1 MRSGHNSAPPGNT
14 IPGRGRQAAM
24 LLWARVN
31 VLRSRL
37 CAASLSLGERLR
49 LRVAG
54 RVHAAGIPSPQ
65 PSSTERADRG
75 RYIPHPPLAGEGGD
89 GGEEARLPLP
99 PEPSPIK
106 GEGRC
111 LRAMGMTHLPCQPLK
126 AEGSFS
132 KAMRLKY
139 LPLSAAGEGQKLA
152 SWNNSAQRGLTPSRD
167 NRIDHTLQLGLQ

>member
-75 RYIPHPPLAGEGGD
+75 RYIPLPPLAGDGGD
-89 GGEEARLPLP
+89 GGEDARLPPP

-111 LRAMGMTHLPCQPLK
+111 LRAMGMT
-126 AEGSFS
+126 
-132 KAMRLKY
+132 Y
-139 LPLSAAGEGQKLA
+139 LPLSAPQGGWEFLQGDAVEIPPLVSSGRA
-152 SWNNSAQRGLTPSRD
+152 AQTRAMVRRRTTRTHPLT
-167 NRIDHTLQLGLQ
+167 